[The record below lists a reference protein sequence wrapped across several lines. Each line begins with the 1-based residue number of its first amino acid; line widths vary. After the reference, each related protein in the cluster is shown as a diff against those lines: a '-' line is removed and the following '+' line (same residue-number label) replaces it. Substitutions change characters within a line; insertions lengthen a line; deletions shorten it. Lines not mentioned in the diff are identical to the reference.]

1 MTLSSSQYT
10 AMFERDGYILV
21 PHVFS
26 REQVAEFK
34 QEIKRVLDAARQEAI
49 DAGRPAHRVGHHG
62 VFVGLAARSP
72 LFREAIADERLANLL
87 EAVIGPNVE
96 FLSDKVVF
104 KNHDE
109 DFGTPWHQDWSYW
122 YGSHKVSVWIPL
134 DDVTPENGCLRL
146 VPGSHRAAI
155 NHNGKVED
163 DHGFNHRI
171 DADQIPADTV
181 VTAPLEAGGALIFH
195 DLTLHASH
203 DNTSGKE
210 RWVWIPTYR
219 DARAEDPDYEWATA
233 ARIVRGS
240 KTD

>member
-1 MTLSSSQYT
+1 MTLSAAQY
-10 AMFERDGYILV
+10 AEMFDRDGYIMV

-26 REQVAEFK
+26 KDQVAAFK
-34 QEIKRVLDAARQEAI
+34 QEIVRVLDDARQEAI
-49 DAGRPAHRVGHHG
+49 AAGRAAHRVGHHG
-62 VFVGLAARSP
+62 VYVGLAARSP
-72 LFREAIADERLANLL
+72 FFREAVASKALVDIL
-87 EAVIGPNVE
+87 EMVIGPNVE

-104 KNHDE
+104 KNHEE

-146 VPGSHRAAI
+146 VPGSHRAAVV
-155 NHNGKVED
+155 HDEAVED
-163 DHGFNHRI
+163 DHGFGHRV
-171 DADQIPADTV
+171 DASQIPDDAV

-203 DNTSGKE
+203 DNVSGKD

-219 DARAEDPDYEWATA
+219 DARAKDPDYEWAIA
-233 ARIVRGS
+233 AQVVRGT
-240 KTD
+240 KTE